1 MNLPAAAIMAVWG
14 VFNVALVGVL
24 AGFGAT
30 PAVVGIYA
38 TSAAVVELFA
48 FAVWRGQRRRGGGQ
62 RHLPSGDSIPLVAA
76 GIVIVGLG
84 FAFYWPLAIT
94 AIAPFALAFLRESSV
109 RGGKA

>member
-1 MNLPAAAIMAVWG
+1 MSLPAPAIMAIWG

-24 AGFGAT
+24 AGFGAK

-38 TSAAVVELFA
+38 ASAALVELFA
-48 FAVWRGQRRRGGGQ
+48 LAVWRGFHRQRGG
-62 RHLPSGDSIPLVAA
+62 RKHLPSGDSIPLAAA

-94 AIAPFALAFLRESSV
+94 AVAPFALAFMRESSV
-109 RGGKA
+109 RRGKA

>member
-1 MNLPAAAIMAVWG
+1 MNLPAPAIMAIWG
-14 VFNVALVGVL
+14 LFNVALLSVL
-24 AGFGAT
+24 AGFGAK

-38 TSAAVVELFA
+38 ASAALVELFA
-48 FAVWRGQRRRGGGQ
+48 FAVWRRHRHRGGGR

-94 AIAPFALAFLRESSV
+94 AVVPFVLAFMRESSV